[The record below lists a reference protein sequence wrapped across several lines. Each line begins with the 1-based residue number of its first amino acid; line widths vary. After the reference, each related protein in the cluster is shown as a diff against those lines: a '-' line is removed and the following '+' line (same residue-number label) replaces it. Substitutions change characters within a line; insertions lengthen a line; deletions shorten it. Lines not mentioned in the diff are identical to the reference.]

1 MAVYTHVSSEDLSL
15 FLKDYEIG
23 ELKEF
28 EGISEGVENTNYKL
42 KTEKNSF
49 ILTIYEDRVEK
60 KDIPFFLEYMFYL
73 SSNGIKCPL
82 PLRNNNNLFAEILG
96 KPASVLTFLDGK
108 STLSVTEEQAYQLGL
123 ILGKIHNISINLEI
137 KRENPLGL
145 DSFPNLI
152 KNSKSTAETFS
163 KDLSINMLEE
173 YSRIKSNW
181 PEDLP
186 KGIIHAD
193 LFPDNILFH
202 EGQISGVIDFS
213 FSCNDFLSY
222 DLSICINAW
231 CFKNGEFDISLSR
244 NLLKGYQK
252 ERKLSNAEIEKLP
265 ILCSGSALRFLL
277 TRLVDWR
284 VNNENAMVTPKN
296 PNEFIK
302 ILDFHKDINN
312 PEEYGI

>member
-123 ILGKIHNISINLEI
+123 ILGKIHNIS
-137 KRENPLGL
+137 
-145 DSFPNLI
+145 
-152 KNSKSTAETFS
+152 
-163 KDLSINMLEE
+163 
-173 YSRIKSNW
+173 
-181 PEDLP
+181 
-186 KGIIHAD
+186 
-193 LFPDNILFH
+193 
-202 EGQISGVIDFS
+202 
-213 FSCNDFLSY
+213 C
-222 DLSICINAW
+222 
-231 CFKNGEFDISLSR
+231 
-244 NLLKGYQK
+244 LLYTSPSP
-252 ERKLSNAEIEKLP
+252 R
-265 ILCSGSALRFLL
+265 
-277 TRLVDWR
+277 D
-284 VNNENAMVTPKN
+284 
-296 PNEFIK
+296 
-302 ILDFHKDINN
+302 
-312 PEEYGI
+312 

>member
-123 ILGKIHNISINLEI
+123 ILGQIHNISINLEI

-145 DSFPNLI
+145 DSFPKLI

-163 KDLSINMLEE
+163 KDLNINMLEE
-173 YSRIKSNW
+173 YNRIKSNW
-181 PEDLP
+181 PEGLP

-231 CFKNGEFDISLSR
+231 CFKDGEFDISLSR

-284 VNNENAMVTPKN
+284 VNDENAMVTPKN

>member
-123 ILGKIHNISINLEI
+123 ILGQIHNISINLEI

-145 DSFPNLI
+145 DSFPKLI

-163 KDLSINMLEE
+163 KDLNINMLEE
-173 YSRIKSNW
+173 YNRIKSNW
-181 PEDLP
+181 PEGLP

-231 CFKNGEFDISLSR
+231 CFKDGEFDISLSR

-284 VNNENAMVTPKN
+284 VNDKNAMVTPKN
-296 PNEFIK
+296 PYEFIK

>member
-108 STLSVTEEQAYQLGL
+108 STISVTKEQTYQLGL

-173 YSRIKSNW
+173 YNRIKSNW
-181 PEDLP
+181 PEGLP

-231 CFKNGEFDISLSR
+231 CFKDGEFDISLSR

-284 VNNENAMVTPKN
+284 VNDENAMVTPKN

>member
-108 STLSVTEEQAYQLGL
+108 STLSVTEEQAYQIGL
-123 ILGKIHNISINLEI
+123 ILGKIHNISISLEI
-137 KRENPLGL
+137 KRDNPLGL

-173 YSRIKSNW
+173 YNRIKSNW
-181 PEDLP
+181 PEGLP
-186 KGIIHAD
+186 KGVIHAD

-231 CFKNGEFDISLSR
+231 CFKDGDFDLSLSR

-284 VNNENAMVTPKN
+284 ANDENALVTPKN